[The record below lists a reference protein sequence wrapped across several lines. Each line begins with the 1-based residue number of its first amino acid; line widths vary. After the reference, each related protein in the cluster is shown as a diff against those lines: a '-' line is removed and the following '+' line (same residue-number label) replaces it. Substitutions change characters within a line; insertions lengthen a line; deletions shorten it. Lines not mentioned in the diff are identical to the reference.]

1 MCMYTH
7 GLSPNQGL
15 TWDDLCELWDNGVYS
30 TEDVKNIAPLFFEE
44 PELSA
49 VLEVIE
55 KVEIDSHTSR
65 AWKTDPGDCRMG
77 GRKEAA

>member
-1 MCMYTH
+1 
-7 GLSPNQGL
+7 
-15 TWDDLCELWDNGVYS
+15 VYS